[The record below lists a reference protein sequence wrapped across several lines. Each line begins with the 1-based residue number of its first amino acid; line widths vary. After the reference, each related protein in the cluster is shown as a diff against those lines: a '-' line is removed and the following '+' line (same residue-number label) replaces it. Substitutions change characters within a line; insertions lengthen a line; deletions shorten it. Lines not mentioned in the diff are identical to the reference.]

1 MVALSTRVKVFIG
14 VHFLCVISLFIN
26 NSALLPNRTLLN
38 APPLDQ
44 TKIVSNQL
52 DSRSSEQ
59 GEDNGNDN
67 QSLRMRLV
75 KSDAEL
81 AELRLQ
87 LKHQVEVVHPNI
99 LSAAQSFRDTHTE
112 SVGGP
117 LCVGSERI
125 IIPVADKDHETAL
138 GAG

>member
-1 MVALSTRVKVFIG
+1 MVALSTRGKVFIG
-14 VHFLCVISLFIN
+14 VYFLYLFIN
-26 NSALLPNRTLLN
+26 NSALLPNITLLN

-59 GEDNGNDN
+59 GEDNRNDD
-67 QSLRMRLV
+67 QSLRMKLV

-87 LKHQVEVVHPNI
+87 LKHQVEVVQPNL
-99 LSAAQSFRDTHTE
+99 LSAAQSFRDTYTGN
-112 SVGGP
+112 VGGP
-117 LCVGSERI
+117 LCVGS
-125 IIPVADKDHETAL
+125 K
-138 GAG
+138 